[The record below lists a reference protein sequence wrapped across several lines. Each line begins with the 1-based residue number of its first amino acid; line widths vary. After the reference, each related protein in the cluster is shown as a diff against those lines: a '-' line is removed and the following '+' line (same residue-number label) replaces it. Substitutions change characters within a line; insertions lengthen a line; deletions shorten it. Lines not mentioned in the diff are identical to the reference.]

1 MGEGGTWP
9 KDSDAAGRHRLVRYR
24 RGVFPIQPGKP
35 QQNAYNERYNRT
47 VRYAWLARTLFDS
60 VEQVQDMAIRWL

>member
-1 MGEGGTWP
+1 
-9 KDSDAAGRHRLVRYR
+9 VRYR